1 MLGHICCSCSFAHN
15 VDSICKYGPPRR
27 LASIRSCAYG
37 ECFGRARDAGW
48 DKRAQSVLERSTSRH
63 SLAKLH
69 EECTTLC
76 ICSARLRDREHNH
89 RVTKP
94 PERASAA
101 VSRGRVSSARAR
113 AAGRKETR
121 PSLPPEELM
130 RMSGCAAQQD
140 LHAVHLRRTKTPL
153 VTTVDA
159 ARSRSAGAMPRT
171 ASPRD

>member
-1 MLGHICCSCSFAHN
+1 MHL
-15 VDSICKYGPPRR
+15 
-27 LASIRSCAYG
+27 LCAP
-37 ECFGRARDAGW
+37 ERP
-48 DKRAQSVLERSTSRH
+48 RAQPPGDEAARASKRGSLERSR
-63 SLAKLH
+63 L
-69 EECTTLC
+69 
-76 ICSARLRDREHNH
+76 IC
-89 RVTKP
+89 
-94 PERASAA
+94 
-101 VSRGRVSSARAR
+101 ARAR
-113 AAGRKETR
+113 CGQEGDA